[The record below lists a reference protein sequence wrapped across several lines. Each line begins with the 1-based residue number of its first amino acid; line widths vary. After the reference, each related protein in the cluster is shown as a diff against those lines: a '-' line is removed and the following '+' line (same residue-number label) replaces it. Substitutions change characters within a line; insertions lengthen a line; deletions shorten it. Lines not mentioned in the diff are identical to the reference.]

1 MIFQPAGFVSS
12 KKYCSDKYAWW
23 MVNSCSKNGNTLPY
37 VLEESNTKKTSGF
50 MTPLIQCFPFPREI
64 KQVLCALLLVYQL
77 GCVSLDYQGGAIFNV
92 DEWIGIC
99 LKFQKSD
106 VSNLESWEIKL
117 QLPVNIKA
125 EVECCRLL
133 VFQSNFTQTIVILHS
148 LQ

>member
-12 KKYCSDKYAWW
+12 KKYFSDKYAWW
-23 MVNSCSKNGNTLPY
+23 MVNLCSKNGNTLLY
-37 VLEESNTKKTSGF
+37 VLEESNTKKASGII
-50 MTPLIQCFPFPREI
+50 TPLIQCFPFPRKI

-77 GCVSLDYQGGAIFNV
+77 GCVSLDCQGAIFNV

-106 VSNLESWEIKL
+106 VSNLESSEIKL

-133 VFQSNFTQTIVILHS
+133 VFQWNFTQIIVILHS

>member
-12 KKYCSDKYAWW
+12 KKYFPDKYAWW
-23 MVNSCSKNGNTLPY
+23 MVNSCSKNGNTLLY
-37 VLEESNTKKTSGF
+37 VLEKSNTKKASGII
-50 MTPLIQCFPFPREI
+50 TPLIQCFPFPRKI

-77 GCVSLDYQGGAIFNV
+77 GCVSLDCQGAIFNV

-106 VSNLESWEIKL
+106 VSNLESSEIKL

-133 VFQSNFTQTIVILHS
+133 VFQWNFTQIIVILHS